1 MSNLTSYK
9 AIVLDLDNT
18 IYNEIEY
25 LKLAYQWIST
35 RIISSDNLELQ
46 NKIYKFLVDEFIGN
60 GRKDLYQKLKKLEN
74 LDEFSL
80 DLFLDALRTCPI
92 DANSIEIDSDI
103 YNFIKYLHNNNKLIF
118 ILTNGN
124 VEQQM
129 NKIKSLKIPF
139 KDAITIIYASIKGI
153 EYQKPNPYFLKNI
166 ISENSLINDEVLF
179 IGDSSIDQ
187 ETAKSVGIDFLYI
200 SDFKSQYKEN

>member
-80 DLFLDALRTCPI
+80 DLFLDGLRTCPI
-92 DANSIEIDSDI
+92 DANSIEILS
-103 YNFIKYLHNNNKLIF
+103 KYP
-118 ILTNGN
+118 
-124 VEQQM
+124 M
-129 NKIKSLKIPF
+129 
-139 KDAITIIYASIKGI
+139 D
-153 EYQKPNPYFLKNI
+153 
-166 ISENSLINDEVLF
+166 
-179 IGDSSIDQ
+179 
-187 ETAKSVGIDFLYI
+187 
-200 SDFKSQYKEN
+200 